1 MQTRLG
7 TVLVANGSNNS
18 RPPPIHGKVDDSY
31 VYPTF
36 QMPGHVW
43 EVEIEYDDDKEYEEE
58 DEEGEGKE
66 QEEKKKKKNEE

>member
-18 RPPPIHGKVDDSY
+18 IHGKVDDSY

-43 EVEIEYDDDKEYEEE
+43 EVEIEDDDDKVYEEEEE
-58 DEEGEGKE
+58 DEEGEEKE